1 MKCSI
6 PLAMMLVASAAS
18 GILAQKINADEI
30 KWTNQRINDN
40 KGEEGAQRA
49 APPPRHPAAA
59 SARGSSRRCC
69 RRIRGWK
76 VEANYLAA
84 GFKCRIVMRDVTRER

>member
-40 KGEEGAQRA
+40 KGEAGATP
-49 APPPRHPAAA
+49 APANPPRLRHAAHPGGAAEGYGAGKSRQIIWRRASNAA
-59 SARGSSRRCC
+59 SLC
-69 RRIRGWK
+69 
-76 VEANYLAA
+76 E
-84 GFKCRIVMRDVTRER
+84 T

>member
-40 KGEEGAQRA
+40 KGEAGATP
-49 APPPRHPAAA
+49 APTCRRSNPPRLRHAAHPGGAAEGYGAGKSRQIIWRRASNAA
-59 SARGSSRRCC
+59 S
-69 RRIRGWK
+69 
-76 VEANYLAA
+76 
-84 GFKCRIVMRDVTRER
+84 